1 MRMDFFDR
9 TILLLTGLLLVL
21 LAGLQIAH
29 TTTSEQSSTP
39 SRTLERDLADQART
53 AFIEKVY
60 APVLGLM
67 EAAQYQEALLKL
79 EELNRRY
86 PGEAHGQI
94 LKGEILFR
102 MGAPAEAAASFVAGV
117 KLNGDYIDRNHPLSR
132 RKVMVRLIDSSAAQF
147 SDRLNSSPANP
158 SLKLT
163 VSNFNYLRSRLAG
176 GCE

>member
-1 MRMDFFDR
+1 MGMDRFDKI
-9 TILLLTGLLLVL
+9 ILS
-21 LAGLQIAH
+21 LAGLLSVLLIGLQVIH
-29 TTTSEQSSTP
+29 TSASDQSSAP
-39 SRTLERDLADQART
+39 AKALERDLTDQART

-60 APVLGLM
+60 APVLGLT

-132 RKVMVRLIDSSAAQF
+132 RKAIMRLIDSSAAQF
-147 SDRLNSSPANP
+147 SDQLKNSPTNP